1 MAHIVIVGGG
11 LGGIPAAYE
20 LRHEVGKE
28 HRITLVSDR
37 PDFQFTPS
45 NPWVAVK
52 RRDRHD
58 VSVELEPHL
67 ATKHIEFSA
76 MGVKEIL
83 PQDNRVIL
91 GDDTAL
97 DYDYLVI
104 ATGPRLAFDEIPGLG
119 PRGGFTQSVCTLD
132 HAEAAEAALDR
143 FLANPGPIVVG
154 AAQGASCFGP
164 AYEFAFIMEA
174 ELRKRKIRHRVPMTY
189 VTSEP
194 YVGHMG
200 LDGVGDSKSL
210 MESQFREHDIEWIAN
225 AKILEVK
232 DGAMTV
238 AECDG
243 KGEEIGRRELPFAY
257 SMILPAFTGID
268 PLRHVQA
275 PGLVNPRGFV
285 ITDKHQRNP
294 AFPNIY
300 ALGVCVAIA
309 PNKPTPVPTGVP
321 KTGYMIESMAA
332 AIVQNIAAE
341 LKGQAPTAEASWNA
355 ICLADMG
362 DTGIAF
368 VAIPQIPPRNVTWA
382 KKGIWVHL
390 AKIGFEKY
398 FLHKVKSG
406 STSPIYESEILKLLG
421 ITKLKE

>member
-1 MAHIVIVGGG
+1 MAHIVIAGGG

-20 LRHEVGKE
+20 LRQEVGNE

-37 PDFQFTPS
+37 PDFHFIPS

-52 RRDRHD
+52 RRDRSD
-58 VSVELEPHL
+58 VSVELEPYL
-67 ATKHIEFSA
+67 AKKNIEFSA
-76 MGVKEIL
+76 KGIKQLL
-83 PQDNRVIL
+83 PQENRVIL
-91 GDDTAL
+91 GDDSAL

-104 ATGPRLAFDEIPGLG
+104 ATGADLAFDEVPGLG
-119 PRGGFTQSVCTLD
+119 PHGFTQSVCTLD
-132 HAEAAEAALDR
+132 HAEAAHAAWET

-189 VTSEP
+189 VTPEP

-200 LDGVGDSKSL
+200 FDGVGDSRSL
-210 MESQFREHDIEWIAN
+210 MEDQLREHDIDWVAN
-225 AKILEVK
+225 AKILAARN
-232 DGAMTV
+232 GSITV
-238 AECDG
+238 AECNDA
-243 KGEEIGRRELPFAY
+243 GEETGRRELPFAY
-257 SMILPAFTGID
+257 SMILPAFTGVE
-268 PLRHVQA
+268 PLRNVQA
-275 PGLVNPRGFV
+275 PGLVNPQGFV
-285 ITDKHQRNP
+285 ITDSHQRNP
-294 AFPNIY
+294 TFPNIY

-309 PNKPTPVPTGVP
+309 PDKPTPVPTGVP

-341 LKGQAPTAEASWNA
+341 LKDQVPSAVANWNA

-368 VAIPQIPPRNVTWA
+368 IAIPQIPPHDLSWA

-390 AKIGFEKY
+390 AKIAFEKY

-406 STSPIYESEILKLLG
+406 ATSPIYETKMLKLLG
-421 ITKLKE
+421 ITKLK